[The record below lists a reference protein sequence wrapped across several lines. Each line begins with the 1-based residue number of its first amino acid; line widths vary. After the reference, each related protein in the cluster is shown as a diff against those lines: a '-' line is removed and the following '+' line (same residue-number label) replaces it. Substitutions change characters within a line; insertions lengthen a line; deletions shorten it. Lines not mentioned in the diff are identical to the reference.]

1 MKINLT
7 NIVKYFIGVL
17 IVIGISYF
25 SRFFLEHKPEKIA
38 KDRPKTEKRE
48 KNSKNL
54 DSISTDK
61 ITEKVL
67 SEEKG
72 FANFIPDGDTIH
84 LKNGLK
90 VRLLGVNCPEIY
102 HDQNLAQ
109 KFGKEAKAFLSTLIT
124 NKELIIKYN
133 ENNKLDQYQR
143 LLGEVYVGSENINLE
158 MIKNGYAFVY
168 STSPDEIAP
177 EFYEAEKQA
186 QEKKL
191 GLWGVEND
199 VAVFEK
205 FAPKFESGELV
216 SFVDK
221 TVLVSGTITKYSKN
235 KGAVVM
241 LVQLKEDLVIRVVLS
256 KKNYIHFPGLS
267 SAMFLNKKISLIGR
281 VSQYKENV
289 EVSIRYP
296 TQFILR

>member
-256 KKNYIHFPGLS
+256 K
-267 SAMFLNKKISLIGR
+267 
-281 VSQYKENV
+281 
-289 EVSIRYP
+289 
-296 TQFILR
+296 